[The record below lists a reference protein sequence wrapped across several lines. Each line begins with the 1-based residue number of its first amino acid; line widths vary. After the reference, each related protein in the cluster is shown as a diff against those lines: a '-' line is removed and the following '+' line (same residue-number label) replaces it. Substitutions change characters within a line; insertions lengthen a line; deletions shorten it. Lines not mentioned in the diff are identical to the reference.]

1 MEFSWKFE
9 VSLWTYRP
17 GDLIWGP
24 LGTGGVST
32 EHIQCLQL
40 ELQYSIGPL
49 GRPGIKYK
57 NVNLFKYFEC
67 LVKSAWHARWV
78 GYDVLGLFYWFI
90 MSGNFKQIGI
100 SIDFPSI

>member
-1 MEFSWKFE
+1 MF
-9 VSLWTYRP
+9 
-17 GDLIWGP
+17 
-24 LGTGGVST
+24 
-32 EHIQCLQL
+32 
-40 ELQYSIGPL
+40 GPL